1 MPRLGAN
8 DPSSVAAMLR
18 AYGTADTG
26 IDPGEIPE
34 LLEQADEEIREAE
47 YDLVGGFPN
56 GGLKSAEMAIL
67 KMGLALALGYCHR
80 LAEHNESDP
89 RKGQRSHRNAAL
101 LVWFWA
107 RESMP
112 RVEPLAAQLVDVIER
127 RNAYSYRTHP
137 ASPSEALD
145 ATQAVKEVREALG
158 DEPIR
163 IYQSTM
169 ARLKAARRQ
178 P

>member
-1 MPRLGAN
+1 MPRLGAT
-8 DPSSVAAMLR
+8 DPTSVAATLR
-18 AYGTADTG
+18 TYGTADTG
-26 IDPGEIPE
+26 IDPDEIPE

-47 YDLVGGFPN
+47 YDLTGGFPN

-80 LAEHNESDP
+80 LAEHDDSDP

-127 RNAYSYRTHP
+127 RNAYSYRTHS

-169 ARLKAARRQ
+169 ARLEAARQQ